1 VAEWLVK
8 SAATGKRIAAG
19 RRRLP
24 QQPAAAPAAGSEA
37 EQLREYLREWRR
49 SVAKEMKLAAF
60 IVLHDSSLDEI
71 CGRRPKSL
79 NELLEIPGIGEKKAE
94 TYGREILAALE
105 RFRQGER
112 VGGIAQPA
120 KPAEETLRLLSEG
133 KTLEE
138 IAQLRGRQVSTVVST
153 VANLVET
160 GQVELQPGW
169 VSKERQSVIAAAC
182 AQVGTDRL
190 KPLKDIL
197 PPEITY
203 DEIKLVVGKMRREQS
218 VSKAI
223 PA

>member
-1 VAEWLVK
+1 
-8 SAATGKRIAAG
+8 
-19 RRRLP
+19 
-24 QQPAAAPAAGSEA
+24 
-37 EQLREYLREWRR
+37 
-49 SVAKEMKLAAF
+49 
-60 IVLHDSSLDEI
+60 
-71 CGRRPKSL
+71 L

-94 TYGREILAALE
+94 IYGREVLAALE

-203 DEIKLVVGKMRREQS
+203 DEIKLVVVKMRREQS